1 MSVDWYDLL
10 DVPRDADTDT
20 IRAAWKAA
28 VADLDPTDK
37 TFRVYSQAAEVLLDP
52 DRRAAY
58 DATLAPE
65 EPGESADSEQPA
77 ADERPTEPAA
87 PTWPASREAT
97 SQPADASGTYLT
109 PAEVT
114 GGGRTGWWQP
124 PLWLLGGLALLAAL
138 IAAGAWWWS
147 AQVASDEEI
156 EQETTSAQASAEKAV
171 VDALA
176 YDYRNLEKSHED
188 AVAHMTED
196 YREDDYEPLFSVI
209 EANAAEVKP
218 VVTVKVVAS
227 AVVRTGER
235 TEVLVFFNRQT
246 TNKSTAKARTS
257 YDQATL
263 TMENV
268 DGTWLIDDI
277 KTS

>member
-10 DVPRDADTDT
+10 DVPRDADSDT

-65 EPGESADSEQPA
+65 ESEEPGESADSEQPA
-77 ADERPTEPAA
+77 ADER
-87 PTWPASREAT
+87 
-97 SQPADASGTYLT
+97 

-124 PLWLLGGLALLAAL
+124 PLWLLGGVALLAAL

-156 EQETTSAQASAEKAV
+156 EQETTSAQAAAEKAV